1 MKYET
6 LTCVFMVLIVFVALS
21 PIWADVALGLLIAD
35 IKMLRLSSR
44 ELLLQIEKWLID
56 ILGKQ

>member
-1 MKYET
+1 
-6 LTCVFMVLIVFVALS
+6 MVLIVFVALS